1 LQMYTEC
8 TRKSPK
14 KKGRIN
20 STPLSQKK
28 GALKKR
34 CCLIVV
40 VLILTSANLT
50 VSGLREQPFFG
61 LKPEFHTY
69 SEVVSEL
76 FQIESDHSTI
86 ASVFLLGESYQN
98 RDILGIKIS
107 DNVSTDESEPEA
119 FICALHHA
127 REAAT
132 VEVAMYIIH
141 YLTDHYGRPGYEQVT
156 YLVDNREIYII
167 PIVNVDGKIFD
178 DSSRYYGCG
187 QYWRKN
193 RQTCSGGIGIDL
205 NRNYSYHWA
214 ERDASSC
221 CADPSIFRGYE
232 PFDAP
237 ETAAIRDFVTAH
249 PDITVFLD
257 YHSYAGLVLWPWG
270 YTEAPISN
278 LGDRQVHEII
288 GREYA
293 AITGYTPMQVSD
305 LYCCSGISID
315 WSYGI
320 TQYRDVPIFSWTI
333 ELWGES
339 YPPATGFYPD
349 PSDIPFLCE
358 SNCEAALYVI
368 ECADNP
374 YKVLGKW
381 KTSHVSE
388 GEPVDDRGN
397 AWYEAGFDDFQWKSI
412 YLPHLLEPE
421 SRKFFRHH
429 FTVYYEAQQV
439 LLDFENGDSITIY
452 VNGQIIQQGKDRT
465 PQKDL
470 KLKNHSP
477 VDITAYVH
485 QGENII
491 AVQVVNASEF
501 DMNVTQRTDMYD
513 HKEWKAFPGSDCTK
527 PGKSWYT
534 SEYDDSAW
542 DTITLPDE
550 LLPRTGDGYYRRTF
564 TVPDYT
570 RVFIDFSDCESM
582 TLYVNEQIAGQW
594 GLSKNQS
601 PVDITAYVHQ
611 GENVIAVHISGGQP
625 FDFTIIRP
633 RILPDLC
640 LTDQDIYFSNPCP
653 APQDEITIYATVHNG
668 AHIAVPSALVRFYS
682 GNPGNRLLID
692 ELSVEVPPASSTTI
706 DIQWVYP
713 GGEHDIYVVIDEN
726 NDIPEPEREHNN
738 DGHRSLPSPDFS
750 TWPMFR
756 HDVHHT
762 GMSPLKGTIDD
773 PVEKWR
779 FSTGGP
785 VRSSP
790 AVADI
795 NNDGETEIVFGS
807 DDHTLY
813 AVTCEGRVLWSYQT
827 EDCIRSSP
835 AIADINNDGD
845 TEIVFGS
852 DDGNVYVLRGKDGSV
867 VWKYFVNEKIRS
879 SPLVYDLDNN
889 GKMEIIFG
897 SHNFVYTLR
906 EDGTLLWTFSTGERS
921 DSSPAVTMEGNRYMV
936 VIGSGDGKL
945 HFVDAESGRKG
956 WYRST
961 CGKLES
967 SPAIADIDRDGDLE
981 VVIGSS
987 GNSIYAEGSRFF
999 WNTVVEGSIRSS
1011 PAIADINGNGTT
1023 EVIVGSDEGAVY
1035 ALNGNNGSLLWSYHT
1050 EGSIFSSPAVADID
1064 GDGRCDIVVG
1074 SGDTCCYALTGDGRL
1089 LWKFPT
1095 GGRVESS
1102 PAIADIDR
1110 DGYAEIVVGS
1120 NDGCVYVLDSEGV
1133 SKYWI
1138 GLLLGILVGFLLLL
1152 FLLRKRELYKSAV
1165 IYARPCQIKNS
1176 HSA

>member
-1 LQMYTEC
+1 MRMDTEHTC
-8 TRKSPK
+8 KSPK
-14 KKGRIN
+14 KEGRIN
-20 STPLSQKK
+20 STLLSQKK
-28 GALKKR
+28 GSLKKR
-34 CCLIVV
+34 CGLIVV
-40 VLILTSANLT
+40 TLIMTSTNLT
-50 VSGLREQPFFG
+50 VSGLREQSFFG
-61 LKPEFHTY
+61 LEPEFHTY

-76 FQIESDHSTI
+76 FQTESDHSTI
-86 ASVFLLGESYQN
+86 ASVFLLGKSYQN

-119 FICALHHA
+119 FICAMHHA

-132 VEVAMYIIH
+132 VEVAMYIIN

-178 DSSRYYGCG
+178 DSSRYYGFG

-193 RQTCSGGIGIDL
+193 RQTCSGGTGIDL

-237 ETAAIRDFVTAH
+237 ETAAIRDFVAAH
-249 PDITVFLD
+249 PDIAVFLD

-270 YTEAPISN
+270 YTETPISN
-278 LGDRQVHEII
+278 LEDRQVHEII

-293 AITGYTPMQVSD
+293 ALTDYIPMQVSD

-320 TQYRDVPIFSWTI
+320 TQDRDVPIFSWTI

-374 YKVLGKW
+374 YKVLKQW
-381 KTSHVSE
+381 KMSNVSE
-388 GEPVDDRGN
+388 DEPVDDRGN
-397 AWYEAGFDDFQWKSI
+397 PWYEAGFDDSQWKSI
-412 YLPHLLEPE
+412 YLPGRLEPE

-429 FTVYYEAQQV
+429 FTVYHETQQV
-439 LLDFENGDSITIY
+439 LLDSKNCESITIY
-452 VNGQIIQQGKDRT
+452 VNGQIIQQGKDPP
-465 PQKDL
+465 PQEDL
-470 KLKNHSP
+470 KLKNQSP

-485 QGENII
+485 HGENVI
-491 AVQVVNASEF
+491 AVQVATTSEF
-501 DMNVTQRTDMYD
+501 DMSVTQRTDMYD
-513 HKEWKAFPGSDCTK
+513 HKEWKVFPGSERTN
-527 PGKSWYT
+527 PGKGWYT

-550 LLPRTGDGYYRRTF
+550 LPRTGGGYYRRTF

-570 RVFIDFSDCESM
+570 RVFIDFSDGESM
-582 TLYVNEQIAGQW
+582 TLYVNEQIVEQW
-594 GLSKNQS
+594 ELSKNQ
-601 PVDITAYVHQ
+601 PPIDITAYVHC
-611 GENVIAVHISGGQP
+611 GENVIAVHTSGEQP
-625 FDFTIIRP
+625 FDFTLIRP
-633 RILPDLC
+633 KILPDLR
-640 LTDQDIYFSNPCP
+640 LTDQDIYFSAPCP

-668 AHIAVPSALVRFYS
+668 AAIAVPSASVRFYS
-682 GNPGNRLLID
+682 GNPGRRLLID
-692 ELSVEVPPASSTTI
+692 ELSVEVPPASSTVI
-706 DIQWVYP
+706 EIQWVYP
-713 GGEHDIYVVIDEN
+713 GGEHDIYVVIDES

-738 DGHRSLPSPDFS
+738 NGHRSLPAPNYF

-762 GMSPLKGTIDD
+762 GTSPLKGTIDN
-773 PVEKWR
+773 PAEKWR
-779 FSTGGP
+779 FFTNGP

-795 NNDGETEIVFGS
+795 NNDGDIEIVFGS
-807 DDHTLY
+807 DDRTLY
-813 AVTCEGRVLWSYQT
+813 AVTCEGSVLWSYQT
-827 EDCIRSSP
+827 ADCIRSSP
-835 AIADINNDGD
+835 AIADLNNDGD

-852 DDGNVYVLRGKDGSV
+852 DDGNVYVLQGKDGSV

-879 SPLVYDLDNN
+879 CPLIYDLDNN

-897 SHNFVYTLR
+897 SHNFVIYALR
-906 EDGTLLWTFSTGERS
+906 DDGTLLWTFSTGDKI
-921 DSSPAVTMEGNRYMV
+921 DSSPAIATVEGDCMV
-936 VIGSGDGKL
+936 VVGSGDGKL
-945 HFVDAESGRKG
+945 HFVDAESGRKK
-956 WYRST
+956 WDMSA
-961 CGKLES
+961 CGTLES
-967 SPAIADIDRDGDLE
+967 SPAIADIDRDGDME

-999 WNTVVEGSIRSS
+999 WNTVVEGSVRSS
-1011 PAIADINGNGTT
+1011 PAIADINGDGTT
-1023 EVIVGSDEGAVY
+1023 EVIVGSDGGAVY
-1035 ALNGNNGSLLWSYHT
+1035 ALNSNNGLLLWSYHT
-1050 EGSIFSSPAVADID
+1050 GGSIFSSPAVADID
-1064 GDGRCDIVVG
+1064 GDGRCNVIAG

-1095 GGRVESS
+1095 GGGIESS

-1120 NDGCVYVLDSEGV
+1120 NDGYVYVLDSEGV
-1133 SKYWI
+1133 SSWI
-1138 GLLLGILVGFLLLL
+1138 GLLIGILGVFLLLL
-1152 FLLRKRELYKSAV
+1152 FLLEKRKLHKSTVLQPKPYQA
-1165 IYARPCQIKNS
+1165 K
-1176 HSA
+1176 